1 MDFRG
6 QTDGTEEFG
15 MASRNTMRQ
24 EIEELRQEVEALRRA
39 RSAPPKRAA
48 KARTSATKRPAKS
61 NKPLPKPSDISDIDK
76 AIEDLVKNAEKE
88 LGDNPLVGLAL
99 AFMLGMLAGRV
110 IGR

>member
-1 MDFRG
+1 MDFPG
-6 QTDGTEEFG
+6 QIDGSEELR
-15 MASRNTMRQ
+15 MASRKTMRQ

-39 RSAPPKRAA
+39 RRTPPKRTTKVRA
-48 KARTSATKRPAKS
+48 TATKRPAKS
-61 NKPLPKPSDISDIDK
+61 KKPLPKPSEISDIDK
-76 AIEDLVKNAEKE
+76 VIEDLVKNAERE